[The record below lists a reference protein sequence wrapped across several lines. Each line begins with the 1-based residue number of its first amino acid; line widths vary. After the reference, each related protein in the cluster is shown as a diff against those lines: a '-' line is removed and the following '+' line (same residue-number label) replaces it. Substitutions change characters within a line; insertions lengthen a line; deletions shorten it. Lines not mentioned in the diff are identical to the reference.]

1 MEVAN
6 IFETKEKG
14 YIYGL
19 MGNINLTTNNNNY
32 SIITS
37 YKYSGTAKEYL
48 NSSKD
53 SSSLKMVM
61 LNDSYLNKTSSECSI
76 SELKKINIA
85 KALTENKDYIVL
97 NYFEKELNYQEKK
110 YFERLWKRLVNDFH
124 KTIIIFTNDLTS
136 IWNIAKELIIV
147 DKYKVINTIPKDK
160 YLDFIDN
167 LNKPEIIKFIEL
179 VREKGI
185 EIESY
190 KEVNELLKA
199 IYRIKEHDHEISN

>member
-76 SELKKINIA
+76 SELKKINLA
-85 KALTENKDYIVL
+85 KALIENKDYIVL

-136 IWNIAKELIIV
+136 IWNIKLLTPYP
-147 DKYKVINTIPKDK
+147 KINI
-160 YLDFIDN
+160 
-167 LNKPEIIKFIEL
+167 
-179 VREKGI
+179 
-185 EIESY
+185 
-190 KEVNELLKA
+190 
-199 IYRIKEHDHEISN
+199 

>member
-61 LNDSYLNKTSSECSI
+61 LNDSYLNKTSSECCI
-76 SELKKINIA
+76 SELKKINLA
-85 KALTENKDYIVL
+85 KALIENKDYIVL

-190 KEVNELLKA
+190 KDPSDLLKA
-199 IYRIKEHDHEISN
+199 IYRLKENHE

>member
-1 MEVAN
+1 MIKKLS
-6 IFETKEKG
+6 IFLLLVSVT
-14 YIYGL
+14 I
-19 MGNINLTTNNNNY
+19 MI
-32 SIITS
+32 SAC
-37 YKYSGTAKEYL
+37 SGG
-48 NSSKD
+48 
-53 SSSLKMVM
+53 
-61 LNDSYLNKTSSECSI
+61 NKTEQTVVDLPTI
-76 SELKKINIA
+76 DANTETELNVWGWNVAA
-85 KALTENKDYIVL
+85 KALIESKDYIVL

-110 YFERLWKRLVNDFH
+110 YFERLWKKLVNDFD

-160 YLDFIDN
+160 YIEFIDD

-179 VREKGI
+179 IKKKGI

>member
-76 SELKKINIA
+76 SELKKINLA
-85 KALTENKDYIVL
+85 KALIENKDYIVL

-160 YLDFIDN
+160 YIEFIDN

-179 VREKGI
+179 IKKKGI

-199 IYRIKEHDHEISN
+199 IYRIKEHEHEISN

>member
-76 SELKKINIA
+76 SELKKINLA
-85 KALTENKDYIVL
+85 KALIENKDYIVL

-190 KEVNELLKA
+190 KDPSDLLKA
-199 IYRIKEHDHEISN
+199 IYRLKENHE

>member
-76 SELKKINIA
+76 SELKKINLA
-85 KALTENKDYIVL
+85 KALIENKDFIVL

-136 IWNIAKELIIV
+136 IWNISKELIIV

-190 KEVNELLKA
+190 KDPSDLLKA
-199 IYRIKEHDHEISN
+199 IYRLKENHE

>member
-6 IFETKEKG
+6 IFENKEKG

-37 YKYSGTAKEYL
+37 YKYSETAKEYL

-61 LNDSYLNKTSSECSI
+61 LNDTYLNKTSSECSI
-76 SELKKINIA
+76 SELKKINLA
-85 KALTENKDYIVL
+85 KALIGNKDYIVL
-97 NYFEKELNYQEKK
+97 NYFEKELNDQEKK

-147 DKYKVINTIPKDK
+147 DSQKVMNTISKSDYFKFKDH
-160 YLDFIDN
+160 I
-167 LNKPEIIKFIEL
+167 NKPEIVKFLEL
-179 VREKGI
+179 VRKKGI
-185 EIESY
+185 NIENYQETSD
-190 KEVNELLKA
+190 LLKA
-199 IYRIKEHDHEISN
+199 IYRIKEQEQ

>member
-6 IFETKEKG
+6 IFENKEKG

-19 MGNINLTTNNNNY
+19 MGNINLTTNNNHYN
-32 SIITS
+32 IITP
-37 YKYSGTAKEYL
+37 YKFSGTVKEYL

-61 LNDSYLNKTSSECSI
+61 LNDSYLTKTSRECSI
-76 SELKKINIA
+76 SELKKINLA
-85 KALTENKDYIVL
+85 KALIENKDYIVL
-97 NYFEKELNYQEKK
+97 NYFEKELTYQEKK
-110 YFERLWKRLVNDFH
+110 YFERLWKKLVNNFH

-136 IWNIAKELIIV
+136 IWNITKELIIV

-160 YLDFIDN
+160 YIEFIDN

-179 VREKGI
+179 IKKKGI

>member
-76 SELKKINIA
+76 SELKKINLA
-85 KALTENKDYIVL
+85 KALIENKDYIVL

-136 IWNIAKELIIV
+136 TWNITKELIIV

-160 YLDFIDN
+160 YIEFIDN

-179 VREKGI
+179 IKKKGI

-199 IYRIKEHDHEISN
+199 IYRIKEHEHEISN

>member
-76 SELKKINIA
+76 SELKKINLA
-85 KALTENKDYIVL
+85 KALIENKDYIVL
-97 NYFEKELNYQEKK
+97 NYLEKELNYQEKK

-190 KEVNELLKA
+190 KDPSDLLKA
-199 IYRIKEHDHEISN
+199 IYRLKENHE

>member
-37 YKYSGTAKEYL
+37 YKYSGTAKECL

-76 SELKKINIA
+76 SELKKINLA
-85 KALTENKDYIVL
+85 KALIENKDYIVL
-97 NYFEKELNYQEKK
+97 NYFEKEYN
-110 YFERLWKRLVNDFH
+110 
-124 KTIIIFTNDLTS
+124 
-136 IWNIAKELIIV
+136 
-147 DKYKVINTIPKDK
+147 
-160 YLDFIDN
+160 
-167 LNKPEIIKFIEL
+167 
-179 VREKGI
+179 
-185 EIESY
+185 SY
-190 KEVNELLKA
+190 SLFF
-199 IYRIKEHDHEISN
+199 S

>member
-6 IFETKEKG
+6 ILENKKSG
-14 YIYGL
+14 LIYGL
-19 MGNINLTTNNNNY
+19 MGNITLTTNHANI

-37 YKYSGTAKEYL
+37 YKFSGTTEEYL
-48 NSSKD
+48 NSEKSL
-53 SSSLKMVM
+53 SSLKMVL
-61 LNDSYLNKTSSECSI
+61 LNETILKKTSSECSI
-76 SELKKINIA
+76 SELKKISLA
-85 KALTENKDYIVL
+85 KALIENKEYIVL
-97 NYFEKELNYQEKK
+97 NYFEKELTYQEKK
-110 YFERLWKRLVNDFH
+110 YFERLWKKLVNDFD

-160 YLDFIDN
+160 YIEFIDD

-179 VREKGI
+179 IKKKGI

-199 IYRIKEHDHEISN
+199 IYRIKEHEHEISN

>member
-6 IFETKEKG
+6 IFEAKEKG

-76 SELKKINIA
+76 SELKKINLA
-85 KALTENKDYIVL
+85 KALIENRDYIVL

-185 EIESY
+185 EIENY
-190 KEVNELLKA
+190 KDSSELLKA
-199 IYRIKEHDHEISN
+199 IYRLKENN

>member
-1 MEVAN
+1 M
-6 IFETKEKG
+6 
-14 YIYGL
+14 
-19 MGNINLTTNNNNY
+19 
-32 SIITS
+32 
-37 YKYSGTAKEYL
+37 
-48 NSSKD
+48 
-53 SSSLKMVM
+53 
-61 LNDSYLNKTSSECSI
+61 
-76 SELKKINIA
+76 
-85 KALTENKDYIVL
+85 
-97 NYFEKELNYQEKK
+97 
-110 YFERLWKRLVNDFH
+110 NDFH

>member
-61 LNDSYLNKTSSECSI
+61 LNDSYLNKTSSDCSI
-76 SELKKINIA
+76 SELKKINLA
-85 KALTENKDYIVL
+85 KALIENKDYIVL

-190 KEVNELLKA
+190 KDPSDLLKA
-199 IYRIKEHDHEISN
+199 IYRLKENHE